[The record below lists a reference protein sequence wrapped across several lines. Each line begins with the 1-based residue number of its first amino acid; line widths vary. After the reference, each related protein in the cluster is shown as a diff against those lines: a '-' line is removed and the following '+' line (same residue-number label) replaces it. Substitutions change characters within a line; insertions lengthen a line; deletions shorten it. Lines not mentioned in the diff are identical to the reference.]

1 MSAFFSRRKL
11 MAWGIALAAGAPLM
25 HGTAHAQS
33 PALDGPLA
41 LVVGYAPGGSTDRM
55 ARLIAERL
63 APKLGVKVTV
73 ENRPGE
79 GGRLA
84 AKEVKRTPAG
94 QNALML
100 GNPAVMV
107 VAPLVFKD
115 AGYDPD
121 KDFVPVSQ
129 VSSYDFALA
138 VGNKLQLDR
147 AMFLVGR
154 LWAHPEEAVFG
165 VPATGSLPHFF
176 GLMVGDA
183 LSVQPQIKSYGGS
196 APLSADLIGGS
207 LPIAIDTLDSVYPQ
221 HVAGK
226 IRILAVSGKKRAS
239 FAPNIPTFREAGMKI
254 DADGWNTFFAPSTMA
269 PAKVQLLSGAI
280 HDVMKD
286 PGLRKAADALFIT
299 PVVSTA
305 AETAQM
311 LKTYRQQWEPVVRR
325 SGFQP

>member
-1 MSAFFSRRKL
+1 MPFFPSRRRL
-11 MAWGIALAAGAPLM
+11 AACCLALAIGGILAP
-25 HGTAHAQS
+25 AQAQNLDS
-33 PALDGPLA
+33 PLT
-41 LVVGYAPGGSTDRM
+41 LVVGYAPGGSTDRI

-63 APKLGVKVTV
+63 GPKLGVAVTV
-73 ENRPGE
+73 ENRAGE

-84 AKEVKRTPAG
+84 AKQLRRAAATENV
-94 QNALML
+94 LML

-107 VAPLVFKD
+107 VAPLVIKD

-121 KDFVPVSQ
+121 KDFVPVTQ

-138 VGNKLQLDR
+138 VGQKLQLDR

-183 LSVQPQIKSYGGS
+183 LSVQPQIKGYGGS
-196 APLSADLIGGS
+196 APLAADLTGGS
-207 LPIAIDTLDSVYPQ
+207 LPIAIDTLDSLYAQ

-239 FAPNIPTFREAGMKI
+239 FAPSLPTFREAGMKI
-254 DADGWNTFFAPSTMA
+254 DADGWNTFFAPSSMP
-269 PAKVQLLSGAI
+269 PARVQLLAAKI
-280 HDVMKD
+280 REVMQD
-286 PGLRKAADALFIT
+286 PGLQKAADALYIT
-299 PVVSTA
+299 PVVSSN
-305 AETAQM
+305 AETVQM
-311 LKTYRQQWEPVVRR
+311 LKAYRQQWEPVVRR
-325 SGFQP
+325 SGFAP

>member
-1 MSAFFSRRKL
+1 MAAFFSRRKL
-11 MAWGIALAAGAPLM
+11 TAWSMAFAASFAAVAAL
-25 HGTAHAQS
+25 S
-33 PALDGPLA
+33 PAQAQPLDGPLS
-41 LVVGYAPGGSTDRM
+41 LVVGYPAGGSTDRI
-55 ARLIAERL
+55 ARLVAERL
-63 APKLGVKVTV
+63 GPKLGVAVTV

-84 AKEVKRTPAG
+84 AKEVKRASAA
-94 QNALML
+94 QNVLML

-115 AGYDPD
+115 LGYDPD
-121 KDFVPVSQ
+121 RDFVPVSQ

-154 LWAHPEEAVFG
+154 LWAHPEEAIFG

-183 LSVQPQIKSYGGS
+183 LSVQPQIKGYGGS
-196 APLSADLIGGS
+196 APLAADLSGGN
-207 LPIAIDTLDSVYPQ
+207 LPIAIDTLDSLYVQ

-226 IRILAVSGKKRAS
+226 VRILAVSGKKRAS

-254 DADGWNTFFAPSTMA
+254 DADGWNTFYAPASMPA
-269 PAKVQLLSGAI
+269 AKVQQLAAAVRE
-280 HDVMKD
+280 VMQD
-286 PGLRKAADALFIT
+286 AGLQKAANAAYIT
-299 PVVSTA
+299 PVVSTQ
-305 AETAQM
+305 AETVQM
-311 LKTYRQQWEPVVRR
+311 LKAFRQQWEPVVRR

>member
-1 MSAFFSRRKL
+1 MSVFLSRRKL
-11 MAWGIALAAGAPLM
+11 TAWCLALGACAAPL
-25 HGTAHAQS
+25 AHAQA
-33 PALDGPLA
+33 PALDGPLT
-41 LVVGYAPGGSTDRM
+41 LVVGYTAGGSTDRV
-55 ARLIAERL
+55 ARLVAERL
-63 APKLGVKVTV
+63 GPKLGVAATV

-84 AKEVKRTPAG
+84 AKEVKRAPAG
-94 QNALML
+94 QNVLML

-183 LSVQPQIKSYGGS
+183 LSVQPQIKGYGGS
-196 APLSADLIGGS
+196 APLSADLSGGN
-207 LPIAIDTLDSVYPQ
+207 LPIAIDTLDSLYAQ
-221 HVAGK
+221 HLAGK
-226 IRILAVSGKKRAS
+226 IRILAVSGKKRVS
-239 FAPNIPTFREAGMKI
+239 FAPAIPTFREAGMKI
-254 DADGWNTFFAPSTMA
+254 DADGWNTFFAPSTMP
-269 PAKVQLLSGAI
+269 PAKVQLLAAAI
-280 HDVMKD
+280 REVMQD
-286 PGLRKAADALFIT
+286 PALQKAANASYIT
-299 PVVSTA
+299 PIVSTQ
-305 AETAQM
+305 AETVQM
-311 LKTYRQQWEPVVRR
+311 LKAFRQQWEPVVRR

>member
-1 MSAFFSRRKL
+1 LRINKVTETGLSPEAGHLVAILFSRRKITVWCV
-11 MAWGIALAAGAPLM
+11 AALASLAACGAFVPAHAENLDAPLV
-25 HGTAHAQS
+25 
-33 PALDGPLA
+33 

-63 APKLGVKVTV
+63 SPKLGVPVTV

-84 AKEVKRTPAG
+84 AKQIKRAPAG
-94 QNALML
+94 ENVLML

-154 LWAHPEEAVFG
+154 LWAHPEEASSACRL
-165 VPATGSLPHFF
+165 PAACRTS
-176 GLMVGDA
+176 
-183 LSVQPQIKSYGGS
+183 S
-196 APLSADLIGGS
+196 ASWWAM
-207 LPIAIDTLDSVYPQ
+207 
-221 HVAGK
+221 
-226 IRILAVSGKKRAS
+226 R
-239 FAPNIPTFREAGMKI
+239 
-254 DADGWNTFFAPSTMA
+254 
-269 PAKVQLLSGAI
+269 
-280 HDVMKD
+280 
-286 PGLRKAADALFIT
+286 
-299 PVVSTA
+299 
-305 AETAQM
+305 
-311 LKTYRQQWEPVVRR
+311 
-325 SGFQP
+325 

>member
-1 MSAFFSRRKL
+1 MVSLFSRRKL
-11 MAWGIALAAGAPLM
+11 TAWCLALAACGAI
-25 HGTAHAQS
+25 AHAH
-33 PALDGPLA
+33 AENLGGPLT
-41 LVVGYAPGGSTDRM
+41 LVVGYAPGGSTDSM
-55 ARLIAERL
+55 ARLIATRL
-63 APKLGVKVTV
+63 SPKLGVPVTV

-84 AKEVKRTPAG
+84 AKQLKHSPAG
-94 QNALML
+94 ENVLML

-107 VAPLVFKD
+107 IAPLVFKD

-183 LSVQPQIKSYGGS
+183 LSVQPQIKGYGGS
-196 APLSADLIGGS
+196 APLSADLSGGS
-207 LPIAIDTLDSVYPQ
+207 LPIAIDTLDSLYAQ
-221 HVAGK
+221 HLAGK
-226 IRILAVSGKKRAS
+226 IRILAVSGKKRVG
-239 FAPNIPTFREAGMKI
+239 FAPSLPTFREAGMKI
-254 DADGWNTFFAPSTMA
+254 DADGWNTFFAPSST
-269 PAKVQLLSGAI
+269 PQAKVQLMASAI
-280 HDVMKD
+280 REVMQD
-286 PGLRKAADALFIT
+286 PGLQKAANALYIT

-311 LKTYRQQWEPVVRR
+311 LKAYRQQWEPVVRR
-325 SGFQP
+325 SGFAP

>member
-1 MSAFFSRRKL
+1 MASLFSRRKL
-11 MAWGIALAAGAPLM
+11 TAWCLALAACGAIA
-25 HGTAHAQS
+25 HAHAQS
-33 PALDGPLA
+33 LDGPLT
-41 LVVGYAPGGSTDRM
+41 LVVGYAPGGSTDSM
-55 ARLIAERL
+55 ARLIATRL
-63 APKLGVKVTV
+63 SPKLGVPVTV

-84 AKEVKRTPAG
+84 ARQLKRAPAG
-94 QNALML
+94 ENVLML

-107 VAPLVFKD
+107 IAPLVFKD

-183 LSVQPQIKSYGGS
+183 LSVQPQIKGYGGS
-196 APLSADLIGGS
+196 APLSADLSGGS
-207 LPIAIDTLDSVYPQ
+207 LPIAIDTLDSLYAQ
-221 HVAGK
+221 HLAGK
-226 IRILAVSGKKRAS
+226 IRILAVSGKKRVG
-239 FAPNIPTFREAGMKI
+239 FAPSLPTFREAGMKI
-254 DADGWNTFFAPSTMA
+254 DADGWNTFFAPSSM
-269 PAKVQLLSGAI
+269 PQAKVQLMASAI
-280 HDVMKD
+280 REVMQD
-286 PGLRKAADALFIT
+286 PGLQKAADALYIT
-299 PVVSTA
+299 PIVSTA

-311 LKTYRQQWEPVVRR
+311 LKAYRQQWEPVVRR
-325 SGFQP
+325 SGFAP

>member
-1 MSAFFSRRKL
+1 MPFFTSRRRL
-11 MAWGIALAAGAPLM
+11 AACCLALAIGGILAP
-25 HGTAHAQS
+25 AQAQNFES
-33 PALDGPLA
+33 PLT
-41 LVVGYAPGGSTDRM
+41 LVVGYAPGGSTDRI

-63 APKLGVKVTV
+63 GPKLGVAVTV
-73 ENRPGE
+73 ENRAGE

-84 AKEVKRTPAG
+84 AKQLRRAAATENV
-94 QNALML
+94 LML

-107 VAPLVFKD
+107 VAPLVIKD

-121 KDFVPVSQ
+121 KDFVPVTQ

-138 VGNKLQLDR
+138 VGQKLQLDR

-183 LSVQPQIKSYGGS
+183 LSVQPQIKGYGGS
-196 APLSADLIGGS
+196 APLAADLTGGS
-207 LPIAIDTLDSVYPQ
+207 LPIAIDTLDSLYAQ

-239 FAPNIPTFREAGMKI
+239 FAPSLPTFREAGMKI
-254 DADGWNTFFAPSTMA
+254 DADGWNTFFAPSSMP
-269 PAKVQLLSGAI
+269 PAKVQLLAAKI
-280 HDVMKD
+280 REVMQD
-286 PGLRKAADALFIT
+286 PGLQKAADALYIT
-299 PVVSTA
+299 PVVSSN
-305 AETAQM
+305 AETVQM
-311 LKTYRQQWEPVVRR
+311 LKAYRQQWEPVVRR
-325 SGFQP
+325 SGFAP

>member
-1 MSAFFSRRKL
+1 MASLLSRRKL
-11 MAWGIALAAGAPLM
+11 TAWCLALAACGAIAQ
-25 HGTAHAQS
+25 AHAQS
-33 PALDGPLA
+33 LDGPLT
-41 LVVGYAPGGSTDRM
+41 LVVGYAPGGSTDSM
-55 ARLIAERL
+55 ARLIATRL
-63 APKLGVKVTV
+63 SPKLGVPVTV

-84 AKEVKRTPAG
+84 AKQLKRAPAG
-94 QNALML
+94 ENVLML

-107 VAPLVFKD
+107 IAPLVFKD

-183 LSVQPQIKSYGGS
+183 LSVQPQIKGYGGS
-196 APLSADLIGGS
+196 APLSADLSGGS
-207 LPIAIDTLDSVYPQ
+207 LPIAIDTLDSLYAQ
-221 HVAGK
+221 HLAGK
-226 IRILAVSGKKRAS
+226 IRILAVSGKKRVG
-239 FAPNIPTFREAGMKI
+239 FAPSLPTFREAGMKI
-254 DADGWNTFFAPSTMA
+254 DADGWNTFFAPSST
-269 PAKVQLLSGAI
+269 PQAKVQLMAGAI
-280 HDVMKD
+280 REVMQD
-286 PGLRKAADALFIT
+286 PGLQKAANALYIT

-311 LKTYRQQWEPVVRR
+311 LKVYRQQWEPVVRR
-325 SGFQP
+325 SGFAP

>member
-1 MSAFFSRRKL
+1 MTAFLSRRKL
-11 MAWGIALAAGAPLM
+11 TAWCLALAAGAAAPL
-25 HGTAHAQS
+25 AHAQA
-33 PALDGPLA
+33 PALDGALT
-41 LVVGYAPGGSTDRM
+41 LVVGYTAGGSTDRI
-55 ARLIAERL
+55 ARLVAERL
-63 APKLGVKVTV
+63 GPKLGVAVTV

-84 AKEVKRTPAG
+84 AKEVKRAPAA
-94 QNALML
+94 QNVLML

-115 AGYDPD
+115 AGYDAE

-183 LSVQPQIKSYGGS
+183 LSVQPQIKGYGGS
-196 APLSADLIGGS
+196 APLSADLSGGS
-207 LPIAIDTLDSVYPQ
+207 LPIAIDTLDSLYGQ

-239 FAPNIPTFREAGMKI
+239 FAPTIPTFREAGMKI
-254 DADGWNTFFAPSTMA
+254 DADGWNTFFAPASMP
-269 PAKVQLLSGAI
+269 PAKVQLLSTKI
-280 HDVMKD
+280 REVMQD
-286 PGLRKAADALFIT
+286 PALQKAANAAYIT
-299 PVVSTA
+299 PIVSTQ
-305 AETAQM
+305 AETVQM
-311 LKTYRQQWEPVVRR
+311 L
-325 SGFQP
+325 

>member
-1 MSAFFSRRKL
+1 MPFFPSRRRL
-11 MAWGIALAAGAPLM
+11 AACCLALAIGGILAP
-25 HGTAHAQS
+25 AQAQNLDS
-33 PALDGPLA
+33 PLT
-41 LVVGYAPGGSTDRM
+41 LVVGYAPGGSTDRI

-63 APKLGVKVTV
+63 GPKLGVAVTV
-73 ENRPGE
+73 ENRAGE

-84 AKEVKRTPAG
+84 AKQLRRASATENV
-94 QNALML
+94 LML

-107 VAPLVFKD
+107 VAPLVIKD

-121 KDFVPVSQ
+121 KDFVPVTQ

-138 VGNKLQLDR
+138 VGQKLQLDR

-183 LSVQPQIKSYGGS
+183 LSVQPQIKGYGGS
-196 APLSADLIGGS
+196 APLAADLTGGS
-207 LPIAIDTLDSVYPQ
+207 LPIAIDTLDSLYAQ

-239 FAPNIPTFREAGMKI
+239 FAPSLPTFREAGMKI
-254 DADGWNTFFAPSTMA
+254 DADGWNTFFAPSSMP
-269 PAKVQLLSGAI
+269 PARVQLLAAKI
-280 HDVMKD
+280 REVMQD
-286 PGLRKAADALFIT
+286 PGLQKAADALYIT
-299 PVVSTA
+299 PVVSSN
-305 AETAQM
+305 AETVQM
-311 LKTYRQQWEPVVRR
+311 LKAYRQQWEPVVRR
-325 SGFQP
+325 SGFAP

>member
-1 MSAFFSRRKL
+1 MATFFSRRKL
-11 MAWGIALAAGAPLM
+11 AAWCLALAACGAVA
-25 HGTAHAQS
+25 HAHAQS
-33 PALDGPLA
+33 LDGPLA
-41 LVVGYAPGGSTDRM
+41 LVVGYAPGGSTDSM
-55 ARLIAERL
+55 ARLIATRL
-63 APKLGVKVTV
+63 SPKLGVPVTV

-84 AKEVKRTPAG
+84 AKQLRRAPASE
-94 QNALML
+94 NVLML

-107 VAPLVFKD
+107 IAPLVFKD

-147 AMFLVGR
+147 TMFLVGR

-183 LSVQPQIKSYGGS
+183 LSVQPQIKGYGGS
-196 APLSADLIGGS
+196 APLSADLSGGS
-207 LPIAIDTLDSVYPQ
+207 LPIAIDTLDSLYAQ
-221 HVAGK
+221 HLAGK
-226 IRILAVSGKKRAS
+226 IRILAVSGKTRAS
-239 FAPNIPTFREAGMKI
+239 FAPGIPTFREAGMKI
-254 DADGWNTFFAPSTMA
+254 DADGWNTFFAPSSMPA
-269 PAKVQLLSGAI
+269 AKVQLISSAI
-280 HDVMKD
+280 REVMQD
-286 PGLRKAADALFIT
+286 PGLKKAADALYIT
-299 PVVSTA
+299 PVVSTS

-311 LKTYRQQWEPVVRR
+311 LKAYRQQWEPVVRR
-325 SGFQP
+325 SGFAP

>member
-1 MSAFFSRRKL
+1 VPFFPSRRRL
-11 MAWGIALAAGAPLM
+11 AACCLALAIGGILAP
-25 HGTAHAQS
+25 AQAQNLDS
-33 PALDGPLA
+33 PLT
-41 LVVGYAPGGSTDRM
+41 LVVGYAPGGSTDRI

-63 APKLGVKVTV
+63 GPKLGVAVTV
-73 ENRPGE
+73 ENRAGE

-84 AKEVKRTPAG
+84 AKQLRRAAANENV
-94 QNALML
+94 LML

-107 VAPLVFKD
+107 VAPLVIKD

-121 KDFVPVSQ
+121 KDFVPVTQ

-138 VGNKLQLDR
+138 VGQKLQLDR

-183 LSVQPQIKSYGGS
+183 LSVQPQIKGYGGS
-196 APLSADLIGGS
+196 APLAADLTGGS
-207 LPIAIDTLDSVYPQ
+207 LPIAIDTLDSLYAQ

-239 FAPNIPTFREAGMKI
+239 FAPSLPTFREAGMKI
-254 DADGWNTFFAPSTMA
+254 DADGWNTFFAPSSMP
-269 PAKVQLLSGAI
+269 PARVQLLAAKI
-280 HDVMKD
+280 REVMQD
-286 PGLRKAADALFIT
+286 PGLQKAADALYIT
-299 PVVSTA
+299 PVVSSN
-305 AETAQM
+305 AETVQM
-311 LKTYRQQWEPVVRR
+311 LKAYRQQWEPVVRR
-325 SGFQP
+325 SGFAP

>member
-1 MSAFFSRRKL
+1 MPFFPSRRRL
-11 MAWGIALAAGAPLM
+11 AACCLALAIGGVLAPVQ
-25 HGTAHAQS
+25 AQNLES
-33 PALDGPLA
+33 PLA
-41 LVVGYAPGGSTDRM
+41 LVVGYAPGGSTDRI

-63 APKLGVKVTV
+63 GPKLGVAVTV
-73 ENRPGE
+73 ENRAGE

-84 AKEVKRTPAG
+84 AKQLRRAPATE
-94 QNALML
+94 NVLML

-121 KDFVPVSQ
+121 KDFVPVTQ

-138 VGNKLQLDR
+138 VGQKLQLDR

-154 LWAHPEEAVFG
+154 LWAHPEEAIFG

-183 LSVQPQIKSYGGS
+183 LSVQPQIKGYGGS
-196 APLSADLIGGS
+196 APLAADLTGGS
-207 LPIAIDTLDSVYPQ
+207 LPIAIDTLDSLYAQ

-239 FAPNIPTFREAGMKI
+239 FAPSLPTFREAGMKI
-254 DADGWNTFFAPSTMA
+254 DADGWNTFFAPSSMP
-269 PAKVQLLSGAI
+269 PAKVQLLAAKI
-280 HDVMKD
+280 REVMQD
-286 PGLRKAADALFIT
+286 PGLQKAADALYIT
-299 PVVSTA
+299 PVVSSN
-305 AETAQM
+305 AETVQM
-311 LKTYRQQWEPVVRR
+311 LKAYRQQWEPVVRR
-325 SGFQP
+325 SGFAP

>member
-1 MSAFFSRRKL
+1 MPFFPSRRRL
-11 MAWGIALAAGAPLM
+11 AACCLALAIGGVLAP
-25 HGTAHAQS
+25 AQAQNLES
-33 PALDGPLA
+33 PLT
-41 LVVGYAPGGSTDRM
+41 LVVGYAPGGSTDRI

-63 APKLGVKVTV
+63 GPKLGVAVTV
-73 ENRPGE
+73 ENRAGE

-84 AKEVKRTPAG
+84 AKQLRRAAATENV
-94 QNALML
+94 LML

-107 VAPLVFKD
+107 VAPLVIKD

-121 KDFVPVSQ
+121 KDFVPVTQ

-138 VGNKLQLDR
+138 VGQKLQLDR

-183 LSVQPQIKSYGGS
+183 LSVQPQIKGYGGS
-196 APLSADLIGGS
+196 APLAADLTGGS
-207 LPIAIDTLDSVYPQ
+207 LPIAIDTLDSLYAQ

-239 FAPNIPTFREAGMKI
+239 FAPSLPTFREAGMKI
-254 DADGWNTFFAPSTMA
+254 DADGWNTFFAPSSMP
-269 PAKVQLLSGAI
+269 PAKVQLLAAKI
-280 HDVMKD
+280 REVMQD
-286 PGLRKAADALFIT
+286 PGLQKAADALYIT
-299 PVVSTA
+299 PVVSSN
-305 AETAQM
+305 AETVQM
-311 LKTYRQQWEPVVRR
+311 LKAYRQQWEPVVRR
-325 SGFQP
+325 SGFAP

>member
-1 MSAFFSRRKL
+1 MPFFPSRRRL
-11 MAWGIALAAGAPLM
+11 AACCLALAIGGVLAP
-25 HGTAHAQS
+25 AQAQS
-33 PALDGPLA
+33 LESPLT
-41 LVVGYAPGGSTDRM
+41 LVVGYAPGGSTDRI

-63 APKLGVKVTV
+63 GPKLGVAVTV
-73 ENRPGE
+73 ENRAGE

-84 AKEVKRTPAG
+84 AKQLRRSAATENV
-94 QNALML
+94 LML

-121 KDFVPVSQ
+121 KDFVPVTQ

-138 VGNKLQLDR
+138 VGQKLQLDR

-154 LWAHPEEAVFG
+154 LWAHPEEAIFG

-183 LSVQPQIKSYGGS
+183 LSVQPQIKGYGGS
-196 APLSADLIGGS
+196 APLAADLTGGS
-207 LPIAIDTLDSVYPQ
+207 LPIAIDTLDSLYAQ

-239 FAPNIPTFREAGMKI
+239 FAPSLPTFREAGMKI
-254 DADGWNTFFAPSTMA
+254 DADGWNTFFAPSSMP
-269 PAKVQLLSGAI
+269 PAKVQLLAAKI
-280 HDVMKD
+280 REVMQD
-286 PGLRKAADALFIT
+286 PGLQKAADALYIT
-299 PVVSTA
+299 PVVSSN
-305 AETAQM
+305 AETVQM
-311 LKTYRQQWEPVVRR
+311 LKAYRQQWEPVVRR
-325 SGFQP
+325 SGFAP

>member
-1 MSAFFSRRKL
+1 
-11 MAWGIALAAGAPLM
+11 
-25 HGTAHAQS
+25 
-33 PALDGPLA
+33 
-41 LVVGYAPGGSTDRM
+41 
-55 ARLIAERL
+55 
-63 APKLGVKVTV
+63 
-73 ENRPGE
+73 
-79 GGRLA
+79 
-84 AKEVKRTPAG
+84 
-94 QNALML
+94 ML

-107 VAPLVFKD
+107 IAPLVFKD

-183 LSVQPQIKSYGGS
+183 LSVQPQIKGYGGS
-196 APLSADLIGGS
+196 APLSADLSGGS
-207 LPIAIDTLDSVYPQ
+207 LPIAIDTLDSLYAQ
-221 HVAGK
+221 HLAGK
-226 IRILAVSGKKRAS
+226 IRILAVSGKKRVG
-239 FAPNIPTFREAGMKI
+239 FAPSLPTFREAGMKI
-254 DADGWNTFFAPSTMA
+254 DADGWNTFFAPSST
-269 PAKVQLLSGAI
+269 PQAKVQLMAGAI
-280 HDVMKD
+280 REVMQD
-286 PGLRKAADALFIT
+286 PGLQKAANALYIT

-311 LKTYRQQWEPVVRR
+311 LKVYRQQWEPVVRR
-325 SGFQP
+325 SGFAP

>member
-1 MSAFFSRRKL
+1 MTAFLSRRKL
-11 MAWGIALAAGAPLM
+11 TAWCLALAAGAAAPL
-25 HGTAHAQS
+25 AHAQA
-33 PALDGPLA
+33 PALDGALT
-41 LVVGYAPGGSTDRM
+41 LVVGYTAGGSTDRI
-55 ARLIAERL
+55 ARMVAERL
-63 APKLGVKVTV
+63 GPKLGVAVTV

-84 AKEVKRTPAG
+84 AKEVKRAPAA
-94 QNALML
+94 QNVLML

-115 AGYDPD
+115 AGYDAE

-183 LSVQPQIKSYGGS
+183 LSVQPQIKGYGGS
-196 APLSADLIGGS
+196 APLSADLSGGS
-207 LPIAIDTLDSVYPQ
+207 LPIAIDTLDSLYGQ

-239 FAPNIPTFREAGMKI
+239 FAPTIPTFREAGMKI
-254 DADGWNTFFAPSTMA
+254 DADGWNTFFAPASMP
-269 PAKVQLLSGAI
+269 PAKVQLLSTKI
-280 HDVMKD
+280 REVMQD
-286 PGLRKAADALFIT
+286 PALQKAANAAYIT
-299 PVVSTA
+299 PIVSTQ
-305 AETAQM
+305 AETVQM
-311 LKTYRQQWEPVVRR
+311 LKAFRQQWEPVVRR

>member
-1 MSAFFSRRKL
+1 MTAFLSRRKL
-11 MAWGIALAAGAPLM
+11 TAWCLALAAGAAAPL
-25 HGTAHAQS
+25 AHAQA
-33 PALDGPLA
+33 PALDGALT
-41 LVVGYAPGGSTDRM
+41 LVVGYTAGGSTDRI
-55 ARLIAERL
+55 ARMVAERL
-63 APKLGVKVTV
+63 GPKLGVAVTV

-84 AKEVKRTPAG
+84 AKEVKRAPAA
-94 QNALML
+94 QNVLML

-115 AGYDPD
+115 AGYDAE

-183 LSVQPQIKSYGGS
+183 LSVQPQIKGYGGS
-196 APLSADLIGGS
+196 APLSADLSGGS
-207 LPIAIDTLDSVYPQ
+207 LPIAIDTLDSLYGQ

-239 FAPNIPTFREAGMKI
+239 FAPTIPTFREAGMKI
-254 DADGWNTFFAPSTMA
+254 DADGWNTFFAPASMP
-269 PAKVQLLSGAI
+269 PAKVQLLSTRI
-280 HDVMKD
+280 REVMQD
-286 PGLRKAADALFIT
+286 PALQKAANAAYIT
-299 PVVSTA
+299 PIVSTQ
-305 AETAQM
+305 AETVQM
-311 LKTYRQQWEPVVRR
+311 LKAFRQQWEPVVRR

>member
-1 MSAFFSRRKL
+1 MSVFLSRRKL
-11 MAWGIALAAGAPLM
+11 TAWCLALGACAAPL
-25 HGTAHAQS
+25 AHAQA
-33 PALDGPLA
+33 PALDGPLT
-41 LVVGYAPGGSTDRM
+41 LVVGYTAGGSTDRV
-55 ARLIAERL
+55 ARLVAERL
-63 APKLGVKVTV
+63 GPKLGVAATV

-84 AKEVKRTPAG
+84 AKEVKRAPAG
-94 QNALML
+94 QNVLML

-183 LSVQPQIKSYGGS
+183 LSVQPQIKGYGGS
-196 APLSADLIGGS
+196 APLSADLSGGN
-207 LPIAIDTLDSVYPQ
+207 LPIAIDTLDSLYAQ
-221 HVAGK
+221 HLAGK
-226 IRILAVSGKKRAS
+226 IRILAVSGKKRVS
-239 FAPNIPTFREAGMKI
+239 FAPAIPTFREAGMKI
-254 DADGWNTFFAPSTMA
+254 DADGWNTFFAPSTMP
-269 PAKVQLLSGAI
+269 PAKVQLLATAI
-280 HDVMKD
+280 REVMQD
-286 PGLRKAADALFIT
+286 PALQKAANASYIT
-299 PVVSTA
+299 PIVSTQ
-305 AETAQM
+305 AETVQM
-311 LKTYRQQWEPVVRR
+311 LKAFRQQWEPVVRR

>member
-1 MSAFFSRRKL
+1 VPFFPSRRRL
-11 MAWGIALAAGAPLM
+11 AACCLALAIGGVLAP
-25 HGTAHAQS
+25 AQAQS
-33 PALDGPLA
+33 LESPLT
-41 LVVGYAPGGSTDRM
+41 LVVGYAPGGSTDRI

-63 APKLGVKVTV
+63 GPKLGVAVTV
-73 ENRPGE
+73 ENRAGE

-84 AKEVKRTPAG
+84 AKQLRRAPATE
-94 QNALML
+94 NVLML

-121 KDFVPVSQ
+121 KDFVPVTQ

-138 VGNKLQLDR
+138 VGQKLQLDR

-154 LWAHPEEAVFG
+154 LWAHPEEAIFG

-183 LSVQPQIKSYGGS
+183 LSVQPQIKGYGGS
-196 APLSADLIGGS
+196 APLAADLTGGS
-207 LPIAIDTLDSVYPQ
+207 LPIAIDTLDSLYAQ

-239 FAPNIPTFREAGMKI
+239 FAPSLPTFREAGMKI
-254 DADGWNTFFAPSTMA
+254 DADGWNTFFAPSSMP
-269 PAKVQLLSGAI
+269 PAKVQLLAAKI
-280 HDVMKD
+280 REVMQD
-286 PGLRKAADALFIT
+286 PGLQKAADALYIT
-299 PVVSTA
+299 PVVSSN
-305 AETAQM
+305 AETVQM
-311 LKTYRQQWEPVVRR
+311 LKAYRQQWEPVVRR
-325 SGFQP
+325 SGFAP

>member
-1 MSAFFSRRKL
+1 MSVFLSRRKL
-11 MAWGIALAAGAPLM
+11 TAWCLALGACAAPL
-25 HGTAHAQS
+25 AHAQA
-33 PALDGPLA
+33 PVLDGPLT
-41 LVVGYAPGGSTDRM
+41 LVVGYTAGGSTDRV
-55 ARLIAERL
+55 ARLVAERL
-63 APKLGVKVTV
+63 GPKLGVAATV

-84 AKEVKRTPAG
+84 AKEVKRAPAG
-94 QNALML
+94 QNVLML

-183 LSVQPQIKSYGGS
+183 LSVQPQIKGYGGS
-196 APLSADLIGGS
+196 APLSADLSGGN
-207 LPIAIDTLDSVYPQ
+207 LPIAIDTLDSLYAQ
-221 HVAGK
+221 HLAGK
-226 IRILAVSGKKRAS
+226 IRILAVSGKKRVS
-239 FAPNIPTFREAGMKI
+239 FAPAIPTFREAGMKI
-254 DADGWNTFFAPSTMA
+254 DADGWNTFFAPSTMP
-269 PAKVQLLSGAI
+269 PAKVQLLATAI
-280 HDVMKD
+280 REVMQD
-286 PGLRKAADALFIT
+286 PALQKAANASYIT
-299 PVVSTA
+299 PIVSTQ
-305 AETAQM
+305 AETVQM
-311 LKTYRQQWEPVVRR
+311 LKAFRQQWEPVVRR

>member
-1 MSAFFSRRKL
+1 MTAFFSRRKL
-11 MAWGIALAAGAPLM
+11 TAWCLALAACAAPL
-25 HGTAHAQS
+25 AHAQT
-33 PALDGPLA
+33 PIFDGPLT
-41 LVVGYAPGGSTDRM
+41 LVVGYTAGGSTDRI
-55 ARLIAERL
+55 ARLVAERL
-63 APKLGVKVTV
+63 GPRLGVAVTV

-84 AKEVKRTPAG
+84 AKEIKRAPAG
-94 QNALML
+94 QNVLML

-115 AGYDPD
+115 LGYDPD

-183 LSVQPQIKSYGGS
+183 LSVQPQIKGYGGS
-196 APLSADLIGGS
+196 APLSADLTGGN
-207 LPIAIDTLDSVYPQ
+207 LPIAIDTLDSLYAQ

-226 IRILAVSGKKRAS
+226 IRILAVSGKKRVS
-239 FAPNIPTFREAGMKI
+239 FAPAIPTFREAGMKI
-254 DADGWNTFFAPSTMA
+254 DADGWNTFFAPAAMPS
-269 PAKVQLLSGAI
+269 AKVQQLATAI
-280 HDVMKD
+280 RDVMQD
-286 PGLRKAADALFIT
+286 PALQKAANAAYIT
-299 PVVSTA
+299 PIVSTQ
-305 AETAQM
+305 AETVQM
-311 LKTYRQQWEPVVRR
+311 LKAFRQQWEPVVRR

>member
-1 MSAFFSRRKL
+1 MPAFLSRRKL
-11 MAWGIALAAGAPLM
+11 IMAGGLALAACAPL
-25 HGTAHAQS
+25 AQAQA
-33 PALDGPLA
+33 PAALDGGPLT
-41 LVVGYAPGGSTDRM
+41 LVVGYAPGGSTDRI

-63 APKLGVKVTV
+63 TPKLGVPVSV

-84 AKEVKRTPAG
+84 AKEVKRAPAG
-94 QNALML
+94 QNVLML

-107 VAPLVFKD
+107 VAPLVIKD

-138 VGNKLQLDR
+138 VGSKLQLDR

-154 LWAHPEEAVFG
+154 LWAHPEEAIFG

-183 LSVQPQIKSYGGS
+183 LSVQPQIKGYGGS
-196 APLSADLIGGS
+196 APLAADLVNGS
-207 LPIAIDTLDSVYPQ
+207 LPIAIDTLDSLYPQ

-226 IRILAVSGKKRAS
+226 IRILATSGKKRAS
-239 FAPNIPTFREAGMKI
+239 FASGIPTFSEAGMKI
-254 DADGWNTFFAPSTMA
+254 DADGWNTFFAPASMP
-269 PAKVQLLSGAI
+269 PARVQLLANSI
-280 HDVMKD
+280 RDVMKD
-286 PGLRKAADALFIT
+286 PGLQKVADSLFIT
-299 PVVSTA
+299 PVVSNA
-305 AETAQM
+305 AETTQM
-311 LKTYRQQWEPVVRR
+311 LKTYRAQWEPVVRR
-325 SGFQP
+325 SGFHP

>member
-1 MSAFFSRRKL
+1 MPFFPSRRRL
-11 MAWGIALAAGAPLM
+11 AACCFALAIGGILAP
-25 HGTAHAQS
+25 AQAQNLES
-33 PALDGPLA
+33 PLT
-41 LVVGYAPGGSTDRM
+41 LVVGYAPGGSTDRI

-63 APKLGVKVTV
+63 GPKLGVAVTV
-73 ENRPGE
+73 ENRAGE

-84 AKEVKRTPAG
+84 AKQLRRSAATENV
-94 QNALML
+94 LML

-121 KDFVPVSQ
+121 KDFVPVTQ

-138 VGNKLQLDR
+138 VGQKLQLDR

-154 LWAHPEEAVFG
+154 LWAHPEEAIFG

-183 LSVQPQIKSYGGS
+183 LSVQPQIKGYGGS
-196 APLSADLIGGS
+196 APLAADLTGGS
-207 LPIAIDTLDSVYPQ
+207 LPIAIDTLDSLYAQ

-239 FAPNIPTFREAGMKI
+239 FAPSLPTFREAGMKI
-254 DADGWNTFFAPSTMA
+254 DADGWNTFFAPSSMP
-269 PAKVQLLSGAI
+269 PAKVQLLAAKI
-280 HDVMKD
+280 REVMQD
-286 PGLRKAADALFIT
+286 PGLQKAADALYIT
-299 PVVSTA
+299 PVVSSN
-305 AETAQM
+305 AETVQM
-311 LKTYRQQWEPVVRR
+311 LKAYRQQWEPVVRR
-325 SGFQP
+325 SGFAP

>member
-1 MSAFFSRRKL
+1 MSILFSRRKL
-11 MAWGIALAAGAPLM
+11 AAWCVVALAACGAIAPV
-25 HGTAHAQS
+25 HAQS
-33 PALDGPLA
+33 LDGPLK

-63 APKLGVKVTV
+63 SPKLGVPVTV

-84 AKEVKRTPAG
+84 AKQIKRTPVG
-94 QNALML
+94 ENVLML
-100 GNPAVMV
+100 GNPAVMM

-115 AGYDPD
+115 LGYDPD

-183 LSVQPQIKSYGGS
+183 LSVQPQIKGYGGS
-196 APLSADLIGGS
+196 APLSADLSGGS
-207 LPIAIDTLDSVYPQ
+207 LPIAIDTLDSLYAQ
-221 HVAGK
+221 HLAGK
-226 IRILAVSGKKRAS
+226 IRILAVSGKKRVS
-239 FAPNIPTFREAGMKI
+239 FAPSLPTFREAGMKI
-254 DADGWNTFFAPSTMA
+254 DADGWNTFFAPSTM
-269 PAKVQLLSGAI
+269 PQPKVQLLASMI
-280 HDVMKD
+280 REVMLD
-286 PGLRKAADALFIT
+286 PGLQKAADALYIT

-311 LKTYRQQWEPVVRR
+311 LKVYRQQWEPVVRR
-325 SGFQP
+325 SGFVP

>member
-1 MSAFFSRRKL
+1 MPFFPSRRRL
-11 MAWGIALAAGAPLM
+11 AACCLALAIGGILAP
-25 HGTAHAQS
+25 AQAQNLES
-33 PALDGPLA
+33 PLT
-41 LVVGYAPGGSTDRM
+41 LVVGYAPGGSTDRI

-63 APKLGVKVTV
+63 GPKLGVAVTV
-73 ENRPGE
+73 ENRAGE

-84 AKEVKRTPAG
+84 AKQLRRAAATENV
-94 QNALML
+94 LML

-107 VAPLVFKD
+107 VAPLVIKD

-121 KDFVPVSQ
+121 KDFVPVTQ

-138 VGNKLQLDR
+138 VGQKLQLDR

-183 LSVQPQIKSYGGS
+183 LSVQPQIKGYGGS
-196 APLSADLIGGS
+196 APLAADLTGGS
-207 LPIAIDTLDSVYPQ
+207 LPIAIDTLDSLYAQ

-239 FAPNIPTFREAGMKI
+239 FAPSLPTFREAGMKI
-254 DADGWNTFFAPSTMA
+254 DADGWNTFFAPSSMP
-269 PAKVQLLSGAI
+269 PAKVQLLAAKI
-280 HDVMKD
+280 REVMQD
-286 PGLRKAADALFIT
+286 PGLQKAADALYIT
-299 PVVSTA
+299 PVVSSN
-305 AETAQM
+305 AETVQM
-311 LKTYRQQWEPVVRR
+311 LKAYRQQWEPVVRR
-325 SGFQP
+325 SGFAP